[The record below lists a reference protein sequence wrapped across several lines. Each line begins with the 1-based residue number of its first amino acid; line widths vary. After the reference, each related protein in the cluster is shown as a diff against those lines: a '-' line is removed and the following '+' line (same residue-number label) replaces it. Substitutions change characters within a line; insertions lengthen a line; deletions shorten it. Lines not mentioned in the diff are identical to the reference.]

1 MAVPIIIN
9 ILKKDKVSDP
19 MHFQV
24 GFDLTFSNR
33 HVDVLKL
40 YDSPF
45 EQSA

>member
-1 MAVPIIIN
+1 
-9 ILKKDKVSDP
+9 
-19 MHFQV
+19 V